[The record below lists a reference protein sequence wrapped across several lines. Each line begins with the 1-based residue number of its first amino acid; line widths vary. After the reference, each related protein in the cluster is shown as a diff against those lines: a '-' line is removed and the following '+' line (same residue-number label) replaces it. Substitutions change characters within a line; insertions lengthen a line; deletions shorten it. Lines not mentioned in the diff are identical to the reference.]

1 MTEDGYLNRKDFFD
15 ILMVIQLKSKLKLLR
30 DVKKNQRQRVRLLEK
45 ALEDEHYQAYYDK
58 TMQIL
63 QKEFDHYE
71 RQFQKILDAL
81 EVSI

>member
-15 ILMVIQLKSKLKLLR
+15 ILMLIQLKSKLKLLR

-45 ALEDEHYQAYYDK
+45 ALEDEHYQAYYEK

-81 EVSI
+81 EVNN